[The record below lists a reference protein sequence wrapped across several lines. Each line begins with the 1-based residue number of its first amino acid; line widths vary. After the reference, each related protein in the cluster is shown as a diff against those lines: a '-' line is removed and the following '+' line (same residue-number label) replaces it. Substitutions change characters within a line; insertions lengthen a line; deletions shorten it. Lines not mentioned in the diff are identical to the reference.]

1 VPVAAPIADAELD
14 VLFAPLRPFPLL
26 ILAVSGGADS
36 MALLHLV
43 ARWSQLDPDPGRR
56 VLVATVDHGL
66 RPGSRAEAER
76 VAQAARALGLTHE
89 VLSWEGTKPAT
100 GLQDAAR
107 AARYRLLAE
116 LAWRMGGHEQAGIV
130 TAHTEDDQAE
140 TFLMRLARG
149 SGLDG
154 LTGMSASRLLE
165 SAAASTLLRPLL
177 ATSRARI
184 EATLRARGIAW
195 IEDPSNECDRFERV
209 RLRKA
214 RAGLEAIGLTSDKV
228 ALSAQ
233 RLARARAAL
242 EAGANELAAAA
253 RLDLHA
259 GMYASLDA
267 HAFASGADEL
277 RVRLLSRILAAFGGQ
292 HEPVRLAKLEALVGR
307 LGEADFEGATLAGC
321 ILARH
326 GPDIRVM
333 REPGR
338 TSLPELVLAPG
349 DRAVWDRRFGVAAA
363 PELAASVQVGALG
376 APRFAALRRDLDSHA
391 AGSVSWPPALAAA
404 TLPAFWRR
412 DGTLLTVPQL
422 RGLPGA
428 PPEWSSG
435 DGELCSVEFLW

>member
-14 VLFAPLRPFPLL
+14 ALFAPLRPFSLL

-43 ARWSQLDPDPGRR
+43 SRWSQLNPDPRRR

-76 VAQAARALGLTHE
+76 VAHTARALGLEHE
-89 VLSWEGTKPAT
+89 VLSWEGAKPAT

-107 AARYRLLAE
+107 GARYRLLAE
-116 LAWRMGGHEQAGIV
+116 LAWRTGGRQPAAIV

-140 TFLMRLARG
+140 TLLMRLARG

-154 LTGMSASRLLE
+154 LAGMSASRLVE
-165 SAAASTLLRPLL
+165 PAGTGTLLRPLL

-184 EATLRARGIAW
+184 EVTLRALGITW

-214 RAGLEAIGLTSDKV
+214 RAGLDAIGLTSDKV
-228 ALSAQ
+228 ALSAK
-233 RLARARAAL
+233 RLARAREAL

-253 RLDLHA
+253 RLDLHG

-267 HAFASGADEL
+267 HAFASGAEEL
-277 RVRLLSRILAAFGGQ
+277 RLRLLARLLAAFGGQ
-292 HEPVRLAKLEALVGR
+292 HEPARLAKLEALVGR
-307 LGEADFEGATLAGC
+307 LGEADFEAATLGGC
-321 ILARH
+321 IVARH
-326 GPDIRVM
+326 GTDIRVM

-338 TSLPELVLAPG
+338 TPLSELVLAPG
-349 DRAVWDRRFGVAAA
+349 DRAVWDRRFGVAVA
-363 PELAASVQVGALG
+363 PGLAASVVVRALG
-376 APRFAALRRDLDSHA
+376 APQFAALRRDLDTPTA
-391 AGSVSWPPALAAA
+391 WPPSLAAT

-422 RGLPGA
+422 RGLSGA

-435 DGELCSVEFLW
+435 DGELCSAEFLW